1 MVLLSALVLIAA
13 VFWRIVGPGSH
24 RFTPHVVVW
33 VSSDKFP
40 NAGQGSPTYALYLK
54 GGNRSEIK
62 FSGDQLIH
70 RYADECR
77 CYQVYG
83 VGDLLWGGVTIR
95 VDGQLVKVNGRD
107 LPKKALRDFIVD
119 RDGRVEDG
127 FISTVE

>member
-1 MVLLSALVLIAA
+1 MAA
-13 VFWRIVGPGSH
+13 VLWHLGFIGSH

-33 VSSDKFP
+33 ISSDKFP
-40 NAGQGSPTYALYLK
+40 KRFQESPNYALYLK
-54 GGNRSEIK
+54 GGERSEVQ

-70 RYADECR
+70 RWADECR

-95 VDGQLVKVNGRD
+95 VDGQLVKVHGRD